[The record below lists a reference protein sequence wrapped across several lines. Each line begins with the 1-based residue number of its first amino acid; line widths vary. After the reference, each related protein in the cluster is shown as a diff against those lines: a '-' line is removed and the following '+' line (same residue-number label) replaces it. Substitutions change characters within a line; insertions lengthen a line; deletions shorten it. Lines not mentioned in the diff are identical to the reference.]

1 MSEPLQLMSSM
12 ATRLLLTDL
21 VDRYRAATGTPV
33 EVISIGGVEAARRV
47 AAGEVL
53 DAVVLARPAI
63 DTLAANGHLRPGSA
77 VDLADSGV
85 AVAVPAGAAVPDIGS
100 TAALR
105 AAVLAAPRIGV
116 STGPSGL
123 ALTQLFER
131 WGISAEVAP
140 RTVTAPPGVPVGSL
154 LARGEVDLGFQ
165 QLSEL
170 MHLEGITLAGPL
182 PAEAQITTTFTG
194 AVAGTCPAARH
205 EAVRAL
211 LRFLAAPEQAA
222 LKRRHGMA
230 PPTP

>member
-12 ATRLLLTDL
+12 ATRLLLADL
-21 VDRYRAATGTPV
+21 VDRYLAATGTAV
-33 EVISIGGVEAARRV
+33 QLISVGGVEAARRV
-47 AAGEVL
+47 TAGEAL

-63 DTLAANGHLRPGSA
+63 ASLAASGHVLPASP

-85 AVAVPAGAAVPDIGS
+85 AVAVRAGADLPDIGS
-100 TAALR
+100 TAALM
-105 AAVLAAPRIGV
+105 AAVLAAPRIAV

-123 ALTQLFER
+123 ALTRLFER
-131 WGISAEVAP
+131 WGIAAEVAP

-170 MHLEGITLAGPL
+170 MHLDGITLVGPL
-182 PAEAQITTTFTG
+182 PAEVQITTTFTG
-194 AVAGTCPAARH
+194 AVASTCTGARPD
-205 EAVRAL
+205 AVRTL

-222 LKRRHGMA
+222 LKREHGMA
-230 PPTP
+230 PPAS